1 VGVACKLVYP
11 GAPKVK
17 DAIMMA
23 FLIEKLKN
31 N

>member
-1 VGVACKLVYP
+1 MVWP